1 MQPLPGDGPVLD
13 MLLEPTLI
21 GEDLV
26 AEVAVLLLLGEK
38 EPEEEAIDP
47 AHEARQEGAEGG
59 GRGAHYPAFSE
70 CRPRVGPWAEFF
82 AKRGLVL
89 YTHSHLRSE
98 NVSTALRH
106 PLRSCMGVR
115 LWRSHTLPCHS
126 PVNDCV
132 VFSVCLFFILNCVKN
147 HKK

>member
-89 YTHSHLRSE
+89 YTHSHLTLRE
-98 NVSTALRH
+98 CEHGSTSSSPQLHGRPAVEIPH
-106 PLRSCMGVR
+106 F
-115 LWRSHTLPCHS
+115 TLPFPCE
-126 PVNDCV
+126 
-132 VFSVCLFFILNCVKN
+132 
-147 HKK
+147 

>member
-59 GRGAHYPAFSE
+59 GRG
-70 CRPRVGPWAEFF
+70 G
-82 AKRGLVL
+82 
-89 YTHSHLRSE
+89 
-98 NVSTALRH
+98 
-106 PLRSCMGVR
+106 
-115 LWRSHTLPCHS
+115 TLS
-126 PVNDCV
+126 
-132 VFSVCLFFILNCVKN
+132 SI
-147 HKK
+147 